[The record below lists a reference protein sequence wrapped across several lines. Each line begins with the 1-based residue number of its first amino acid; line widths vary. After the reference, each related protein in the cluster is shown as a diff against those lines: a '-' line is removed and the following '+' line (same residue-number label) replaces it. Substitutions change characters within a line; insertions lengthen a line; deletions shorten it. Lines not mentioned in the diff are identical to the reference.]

1 MTTFNEL
8 GLQQQLLDAIAL
20 LGFENP
26 TKIQEQAIPQI
37 LNTNEDLIALAQT
50 GTGKTGAF
58 GLPALQKINPDLAK
72 VQLLILSPTRELA
85 IQIAKDLKAYA
96 KFQKT
101 LLPLLYMVDQKSVR
115 KLKLLKMAHR

>member
-50 GTGKTGAF
+50 GTGKTGALDYPRF
-58 GLPALQKINPDLAK
+58 KRSIRIWQKF
-72 VQLLILSPTRELA
+72 SC
-85 IQIAKDLKAYA
+85 
-96 KFQKT
+96 
-101 LLPLLYMVDQKSVR
+101 
-115 KLKLLKMAHR
+115 